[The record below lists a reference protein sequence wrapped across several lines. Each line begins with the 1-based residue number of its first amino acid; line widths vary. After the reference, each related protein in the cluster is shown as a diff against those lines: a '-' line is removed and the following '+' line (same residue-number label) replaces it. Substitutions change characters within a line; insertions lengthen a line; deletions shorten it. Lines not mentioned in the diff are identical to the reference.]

1 MSKLCELNC
10 QQKGQI
16 SHIAKHLTEDFL
28 SYGIFPG
35 IRIKVIHKLP
45 FKGPVV
51 IEIRDS
57 TLSLRYNDAK
67 NITLSDISND

>member
-10 QQKGQI
+10 QQSGQI
-16 SHIAKHLTEDFL
+16 SHIAKHLSEDFL

-45 FKGPVV
+45 FKGPLV

-57 TLSLRYNDAK
+57 TLSLRHNDAK
-67 NITLSDISND
+67 HITLSEIANG